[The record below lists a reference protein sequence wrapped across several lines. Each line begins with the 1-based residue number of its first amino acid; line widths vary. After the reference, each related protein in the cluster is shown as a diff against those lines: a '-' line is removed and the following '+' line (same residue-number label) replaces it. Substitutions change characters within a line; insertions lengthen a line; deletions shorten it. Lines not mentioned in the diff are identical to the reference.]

1 MSIKSLLQVIL
12 VLLIVIIIGGIYYVY
27 FYSNPLTSLTKNE
40 NTLANIEDSKVSQNL
55 TDENEI
61 LDNQVQKKT
70 SDISIADTNKIKD
83 TNKDK
88 KKLTQQSKEV
98 ENELMNSNSVKKKKL
113 ENLSKDIEYISTNR
127 NGDIF
132 KINAKYGKTNIKNSN
147 ILDLEGVS
155 GVISSNNRS
164 DILLNSEKAK
174 YNYDNQ
180 DTTFSGN
187 VEINYDDKNIKCDNF
202 DLNIK
207 DNIAVAYSNVIITNK
222 DSYMKAQMITL
233 NILTK
238 DININSDKKIKIIT
252 N

>member
-27 FYSNPLTSLTKNE
+27 FYSKPLSPVSNNQK
-40 NTLANIEDSKVSQNL
+40 TLVNIENSKDKTNL
-55 TDENEI
+55 IDEVEM
-61 LDNQVQKKT
+61 LDNQVQKKNT
-70 SDISIADTNKIKD
+70 SNVAITDTKETEINK
-83 TNKDK
+83 TDK
-88 KKLTQQSKEV
+88 KKLTQGSK
-98 ENELMNSNSVKKKKL
+98 KI

-132 KINAKYGKTNIKNSN
+132 KIIAKRGRTNIKNTN
-147 ILDLEGVS
+147 ILDLEGVN
-155 GVISSNNRS
+155 GVITSNNRS
-164 DILLNSEKAK
+164 DIFLNSENAN
-174 YNYDNQ
+174 YNYTNQ
-180 DTTFSGN
+180 DTSFYGN
-187 VEINYDDKNIKCDNF
+187 VEINYDDKKIKCDNF

-238 DININSDKKIKIIT
+238 DININSHEKIKIVT

>member
-1 MSIKSLLQVIL
+1 MYISIQTHW
-12 VLLIVIIIGGIYYVY
+12 LINKEWKY
-27 FYSNPLTSLTKNE
+27 
-40 NTLANIEDSKVSQNL
+40 LANIEDSKVSQNL

-70 SDISIADTNKIKD
+70 SDISNVDTNKIKEI
-83 TNKDK
+83 NKDN

-164 DILLNSEKAK
+164 DIFNSEKAK
-174 YNYDNQ
+174 HNYDNQ
-180 DTTFSGN
+180 DTTFFGN

-207 DNIAVAYSNVIITNK
+207 DNIAVAYSNVIIT
-222 DSYMKAQMITL
+222 
-233 NILTK
+233 TK
-238 DININSDKKIKIIT
+238 IHTWKLKW
-252 N
+252 

>member
-27 FYSNPLTSLTKNE
+27 FYSNPLSPVSNNQK
-40 NTLANIEDSKVSQNL
+40 TLVNIENSKDKTNL
-55 TDENEI
+55 IDEVEI
-61 LDNQVQKKT
+61 LDNQVEKKNT
-70 SDISIADTNKIKD
+70 SNVAITDTKETEINN
-83 TNKDK
+83 TDK
-88 KKLTQQSKEV
+88 KKLTQGSK
-98 ENELMNSNSVKKKKL
+98 KI

-132 KINAKYGKTNIKNSN
+132 KIIAKRGRTNIKNTN
-147 ILDLEGVS
+147 ILDLEGVN
-155 GVISSNNRS
+155 GVITSNNRS
-164 DILLNSEKAK
+164 DIFLNSENAN
-174 YNYDNQ
+174 YNYTNQ
-180 DTTFSGN
+180 DTSFYGN
-187 VEINYDDKNIKCDNF
+187 VEINYDDKKIKCDNF

-238 DININSDKKIKIIT
+238 DININSHEKIKIIT